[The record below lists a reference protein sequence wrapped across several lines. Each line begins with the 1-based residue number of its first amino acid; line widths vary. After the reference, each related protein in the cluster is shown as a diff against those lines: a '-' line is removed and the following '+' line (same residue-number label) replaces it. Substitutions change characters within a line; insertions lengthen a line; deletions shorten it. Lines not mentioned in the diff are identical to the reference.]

1 MKKILLTL
9 TSCAVMLFAADSYA
23 QRYVTEVF
31 SSVDSTQNIVYG
43 TNYTF
48 LSGTPTLQP
57 LVFDLY
63 KPSGDVATNRP
74 LVIMIHTG
82 SFLPAII
89 NQTPTGSMRDS
100 ATAEMCRRFARRG
113 YVVASMDYRAGWNP
127 TALGAAGQDI
137 RTGTLLQAVGRAIQ
151 DARACVRFF
160 KKDFAT
166 NGNSYGIDTSKIIFG
181 GQGSGGYVAFASTTI
196 HDTLE
201 VWKPKFFAATDN
213 PTYGFAAG
221 ACYWLSFIWGDFDGN
236 GGDPAYNNSNNSP
249 GYSGDVAMMFNLGG
263 AMGDS
268 SWISAG
274 DVPMLAFHVVG
285 DPFAPYGEGT
295 VIVPTTGDPVVDV
308 SGSHTAIRKATEL
321 GNNDDFNSFPYNDS
335 FTARADLIND
345 GYDGLFPFY
354 MSISQA
360 QAGPWEW
367 FDSTTTVNYAIA
379 YGLGSAA
386 GTSIYQ
392 NALLTNP
399 DMSRA
404 KGNAYIDTIMGYA
417 CPRISKALGLGVG
430 VNDMDPLQH
439 AVSLYPNPASSSAAL
454 KLESGISE
462 TSIDVTVSDISGRT
476 IQSIKW
482 ASSQSRILYLDLK
495 NFAKGV
501 YTVNAAGKSFSSKQ
515 KLVVQ

>member
-1 MKKILLTL
+1 MKKILQTI
-9 TSCAVMLFAADSYA
+9 TACAAILVSANSFA
-23 QRYVTEVF
+23 QRYVSEVF
-31 SSVDSTQNIVYG
+31 SSVDSTRNIPYG
-43 TNYTF
+43 SNYTF
-48 LSGTPTLQP
+48 LSGTPVLQP

-82 SFLPAII
+82 SFLPAIV
-89 NQTPTGSMRDS
+89 NQTPTGNMRDS

-127 TALGAAGQDI
+127 TATGSAGQDI
-137 RTGTLLQAVGRAIQ
+137 RTGSLLQAVGRAVQ
-151 DARACVRFF
+151 DARACVRYF
-160 KKDFAT
+160 KNDFAS

-181 GQGSGGYVAFASTTI
+181 GQGSGGYVAFAATTI

-221 ACYWLSFIWGDFDGN
+221 ASYWLSFIWGDFDGN
-236 GGDPAYNNSNNSP
+236 GGNPAYNNANNNQ
-249 GYSGDVAMMFNLGG
+249 GYSSDVAMMFNLGG

-268 SWISAG
+268 DWVSAG

-285 DPFAPYGEGT
+285 DPFAPYKEGT
-295 VIVPTTGDPVVDV
+295 VVVPTTGDPVVDV
-308 SGSHTAIRKATEL
+308 SGSHTAIRKATEF
-321 GNNDDFNSFPYNDS
+321 GNNDDFNSFPYNDA
-335 FTARADLIND
+335 FTTRADLIND

-354 MSISQA
+354 MSLSQT

-367 FDSTTTVNYAIA
+367 YDSTTTVNYAIA

-386 GTSIYQ
+386 GTAIYQ

-399 DMSRA
+399 DMSMA
-404 KGNAYIDTIMGYA
+404 KGMAYIDTIMGYA

-430 VNDMDPLQH
+430 VNELGLLQN
-439 AVSLYPNPASSSAAL
+439 AVSVYPNPASSSASL
-454 KLESGISE
+454 KLENGIKE
-462 TSIDVTVSDISGRT
+462 TNITVTVTDIAGRT
-476 IQSIKW
+476 IETINWS
-482 ASSQSRILYLDLK
+482 ASSSRILTLDLK
-495 NFAKGV
+495 NYSKGV
-501 YTVNAAGKSFSSKQ
+501 YVINAVAKTFSSKQ
-515 KLVVQ
+515 KLIVQ

>member
-1 MKKILLTL
+1 MKKTLHTIIVCAAIL
-9 TSCAVMLFAADSYA
+9 SAASSNA
-23 QRYVTEVF
+23 QRYITEVF
-31 SSVDSTQNIVYG
+31 SSVDSTQNIPYG
-43 TNYTF
+43 SNYTF
-48 LSGTPTLQP
+48 LSGSPVLQP

-113 YVVASMDYRAGWNP
+113 YVVASVDYRTGWNP
-127 TALGAAGQDI
+127 TAIGAAGQDI
-137 RTGTLLQAVGRAIQ
+137 RTGTLLQAVGRALQ
-151 DARACVRFF
+151 DVRACVRYF
-160 KKDFAT
+160 KKDYAT
-166 NGNSYGIDTSKIIFG
+166 NGNSYGIDTSKIILG
-181 GQGSGGYVAFASTTI
+181 GQGSGGYVAFATTTI

-201 VWKPKFFAATDN
+201 VWLPKFFASTDN
-213 PTYGFAAG
+213 ASYGFAAG
-221 ACYWLSFIWGDFDGN
+221 ASYWLSFIWGDFDGN
-236 GGDPAYNNSNNSP
+236 GGNPAYNNANNSP
-249 GYSGDVAMMFNLGG
+249 GYTGDVAMMFNLGG

-268 SWISAG
+268 SWISSG

-295 VIVPTTGDPVVDV
+295 VVVPTTGDPVVDV

-321 GNNDDFNSFPYNDS
+321 GNNNSFNSFPYADP

-354 MSISQA
+354 MSITQA

-386 GTSIYQ
+386 GTAIYQ
-392 NALLTNP
+392 NAKLTNP
-399 DMSRA
+399 DMSKA
-404 KGNAYIDTIMGYA
+404 KGMAYIDTIMGYA
-417 CPRISKALGLGVG
+417 CPRIVNALGLNVG
-430 VNDMDPLQH
+430 VNNLDPVQNTF
-439 AVSLYPNPASSSAAL
+439 SIYPNPATSSAYL
-454 KLESGISE
+454 KLENGVRDENI
-462 TSIDVTVSDISGRT
+462 TVTVTDISGRT
-476 IQSIKW
+476 VETLTWSAAQSKII
-482 ASSQSRILYLDLK
+482 RLDLK
-495 NFAKGV
+495 DYAEGIYV
-501 YTVNAAGKSFSSKQ
+501 INAVGKTFSSNR
-515 KLVVQ
+515 KLIIQ

>member
-1 MKKILLTL
+1 MKRILQTF
-9 TSCAVMLFAADSYA
+9 TAFALILVSANSIA
-23 QRYVTEVF
+23 QRYVSEVF
-31 SSVDSTQNIVYG
+31 STVDSTRNIVYG
-43 TNYTF
+43 SNYTF

-63 KPSGDVATNRP
+63 EPSGDSLTNRP

-100 ATAEMCRRFARRG
+100 ATSEICRRFARRG
-113 YVVASMDYRAGWNP
+113 YVVASMDYRTGWNP

-151 DARACVRFF
+151 DARACVRYF

-166 NGNSYGIDTSKIIFG
+166 NANSYGIDTSKIILG

-196 HDTLE
+196 DDTLE

-213 PTYGFAAG
+213 ATYGFSAG
-221 ACYWLSFIWGDFDGN
+221 ASYWLSFIWGDFDGN
-236 GGDPAYNNSNNSP
+236 GGNPAYNNSNNNQ
-249 GYSGDVAMMFNLGG
+249 GYSSDVAMMFNLGG
-263 AMGDS
+263 AMGDI
-268 SWISAG
+268 SWLSDG
-274 DVPMLAFHVVG
+274 DVPMLAFHVTG
-285 DPFAPYGEGT
+285 DPFAPYDSGM
-295 VIVPTTGDPVVDV
+295 VVVPTTLDPVVFV
-308 SGSHTAIRKATEL
+308 YGSKRVMTDATAY
-321 GNNDDFNSFPYNDS
+321 GNNDSYNSFPYNDP
-335 FTARADLIND
+335 FTDRADLINN
-345 GYDGLFPFY
+345 GVDGLFPFY

-367 FDSTTTVNYAIA
+367 YDSTTTVAAAIA

-404 KGNAYIDTIMGYA
+404 KGMAYIDTIMGYA

-430 VNDMDPLQH
+430 VNDLDPLQH
-439 AVSLYPNPASSSAAL
+439 AISVYPNPASSSASLMLDNAL
-454 KLESGISE
+454 NENNI
-462 TSIDVTVSDISGRT
+462 TVTVTDLSGRLLET
-476 IQSIKW
+476 IQWS
-482 ASSQSRILYLDLK
+482 ASQSRILKLDLK
-495 NFAKGV
+495 NYSSGIYV
-501 YTVNAAGKSFSSKQ
+501 INSAAKSFSSRQ

>member
-1 MKKILLTL
+1 MKKILQTI
-9 TSCAVMLFAADSYA
+9 TACAAILISADSYA
-23 QRYVTEVF
+23 QRYVSEVF

-43 TNYTF
+43 SNYTF
-48 LSGTPTLQP
+48 LSGTPALQP

-82 SFLPAII
+82 SFLPAIV
-89 NQTPTGSMRDS
+89 NRTPTGSMRDS
-100 ATAEMCRRFARRG
+100 ATSEMCRRFARRG
-113 YVVASMDYRAGWNP
+113 YVVASMDYRTGWNP
-127 TALGAAGQDI
+127 AAFGAAGQDI

-151 DARACVRFF
+151 DARACVRYF
-160 KKDFAT
+160 KKDYAT
-166 NGNSYGIDTSKIIFG
+166 NGNSYGIDTSKIILG

-201 VWKPKFFAATDN
+201 VWKPKFFAATDDT
-213 PTYGFAAG
+213 TYGFAAG
-221 ACYWLSFIWGDFDGN
+221 ASYWLSFLWGDFDGN
-236 GGDPAYNNSNNSP
+236 GGNPLFNNPGNST
-249 GYSGDVAMMFNLGG
+249 GYTGDVAMMFNLGG

-268 SWISAG
+268 SWIGAG

-321 GNNDDFNSFPYNDS
+321 GNNASFNSFNYGDA

-367 FDSTTTVNYAIA
+367 FDSTTTVNLAVA
-379 YGLGSAA
+379 YGLGSAT
-386 GTSIYQ
+386 GTQIYTD
-392 NALLTNP
+392 ALMTNP
-399 DMSRA
+399 DMSKA
-404 KGNAYIDTIMGYA
+404 KGMAYIDTIMGYA
-417 CPRISKALGLGVG
+417 CPRISKALSLGVG
-430 VNDMDPLQH
+430 VNDMDAKQH
-439 AVSLYPNPASSSAAL
+439 VLSVYPNPASASVSL
-454 KLESGISE
+454 KLENGSKETALVIS
-462 TSIDVTVSDISGRT
+462 VTDISGR
-476 IQSIKW
+476 IVEKAAW
-482 ASSQSRILYLDLK
+482 NASQSNILTINLRDY
-495 NFAKGV
+495 AKGV
-501 YTVNAAGKSFSSKQ
+501 YVIHADGKSFSSKQ
-515 KLVVQ
+515 KLVIQ